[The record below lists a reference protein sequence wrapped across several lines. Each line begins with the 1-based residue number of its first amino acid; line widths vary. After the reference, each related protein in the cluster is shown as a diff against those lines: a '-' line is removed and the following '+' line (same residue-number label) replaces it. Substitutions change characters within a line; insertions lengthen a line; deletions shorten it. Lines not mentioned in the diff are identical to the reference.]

1 MDAIDLNIL
10 ESLQKNGRQK
20 NSVLARTLNI
30 PATTLQERIRRLEES
45 GVIIGYRAVVDPKK
59 IGYGVQAIIGV
70 SLHRHESRSIRE
82 FERGIDR
89 LPQIRACYHTSGRF
103 DYLMHVVVKDLAH
116 LGDLVKTG
124 ITALPDFGRCETFL
138 IYSEIN
144 TEPYWPVEAE
154 FIDNSKG
161 KIMVNPNN
169 KNETRGD
176 YEKNDS

>member
-1 MDAIDLNIL
+1 MDAIDLNII

-45 GVIIGYRAVVDPKK
+45 GIIKGYRAVVDPKK
-59 IGYGVQAIIGV
+59 IGYGVQAIIGI

-82 FERGIDR
+82 FEKGVDQ

-144 TEPYWPVEAE
+144 TEPYWPVEVNLK
-154 FIDNSKG
+154 DNLKG
-161 KIMVNPNN
+161 KVTAKIN
-169 KNETRGD
+169 KKTN
-176 YEKNDS
+176 